1 MLPKGQQ
8 SDPRVSVCPEGQQSD
23 RRVSVCPEVS
33 AE

>member
-33 AE
+33 EE